1 MINVVCINMF
11 ILFINYNYFQ
21 SNPSAGLWSMA
32 GLLVQQSLTNHFFGV
47 LTNQFYG
54 NKMMQNNTI
63 ITKGTLWYLYCN
75 IQYRYNCIGR
85 SRLHH
90 REAIHSAEVE
100 HKRLARGLWN
110 HDNFCQINDTYSV
123 RNTVMNCW
131 FPIPLNSHYIPLIC
145 PLNPLYQPIQGWGL
159 SKLGAGLPQNGK
171 NVAGR
176 TNRKKP
182 GILDEDK
189 WMSSASTLH
198 DD

>member
-110 HDNFCQINDTYSV
+110 HDNFCQINDSPY
-123 RNTVMNCW
+123 M
-131 FPIPLNSHYIPLIC
+131 PIK
-145 PLNPLYQPIQGWGL
+145 PIISTHSRLGFVQTWGR
-159 SKLGAGLPQNGK
+159 STPKRQKCCGQNEQKKTGSF
-171 NVAGR
+171 GR
-176 TNRKKP
+176 
-182 GILDEDK
+182 G
-189 WMSSASTLH
+189 
-198 DD
+198 

>member
-131 FPIPLNSHYIPLIC
+131 FSYPIKF
-145 PLNPLYQPIQGWGL
+145 PLYSPYMPIKPIISTHSRLGFVQTWGR
-159 SKLGAGLPQNGK
+159 STPKRQKCCGQNEQKKTG
-171 NVAGR
+171 NFGR
-176 TNRKKP
+176 
-182 GILDEDK
+182 G
-189 WMSSASTLH
+189 
-198 DD
+198 